1 MRGARFGY
9 HRAVSASIDDC
20 ELGNAHAQP
29 SVSIVQFRA
38 FRSISHRS
46 SLAAVGP
53 IFGVLIAGMVCA
65 HAYELPPK
73 SASSADNACA
83 SATAY
88 ALTHAEA
95 EILPYIKA
103 CGENPSRTV
112 CEATIRLMKEF
123 AGGRT
128 YGLTCRGSP

>member
-1 MRGARFGY
+1 
-9 HRAVSASIDDC
+9 V
-20 ELGNAHAQP
+20 L
-29 SVSIVQFRA
+29 FRA
-38 FRSISHRS
+38 CSIHRLQRFLSAFRT
-46 SLAAVGP
+46 
-53 IFGVLIAGMVCA
+53 IFAMLIAGIVSA
-65 HAYELPPK
+65 HADELPPK
-73 SASSADNACA
+73 PASSADNACA

-103 CGENPSRTV
+103 CGENPNRIV